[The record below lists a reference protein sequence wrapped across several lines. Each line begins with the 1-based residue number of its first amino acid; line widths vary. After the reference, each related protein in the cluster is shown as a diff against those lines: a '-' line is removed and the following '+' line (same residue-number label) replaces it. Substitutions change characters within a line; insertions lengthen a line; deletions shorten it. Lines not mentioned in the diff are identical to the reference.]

1 MYLSEIYLE
10 NTGPISKCHVEELPF
25 ADNGNPLPVV
35 VVGPN
40 GSGKSIFLSYI
51 VDALME
57 MAKTTFNDIV
67 PSDGARIIPYYR
79 IIRERAI
86 HSGATHSLSLLCF
99 NCFNTTKS
107 DLLYA
112 EKAGR
117 LDANTDYLSD
127 FKSKYASVWNW
138 PLDGNYKKVSDD
150 IEETIKEEMGKGV
163 HVFFPASRRESPDWL
178 NQKSINPESITAAS
192 NRMDNEL
199 GNPIRVETS
208 AEDTIT
214 WILDVFLDSMVQFK
228 TLVPNSGQTTQID
241 LQNRQKLEVAKLN
254 IEQILQAILQDA
266 KAELQ
271 LNLRRHAR
279 SRLAIR
285 LGNGQIIPSLH
296 SLSEGQSQLL
306 NLFATIIRY
315 GEQDDINKSIVLP
328 KIAGVVLID
337 EIDAHLH
344 PTLQHEVVPRLM
356 KLFPLVQFIVSSHSP
371 LFLLGMEKEFGQD
384 GLRILELPTGRSISS
399 EQFSEFSDTFRYYQD
414 TKSFEEQI
422 ERRLKKGTK
431 PLVLTEGKLDANYIH
446 KALALLEKRHL
457 LEFIDVEPVGVDNKK
472 GDRGGGKSGVD
483 ACMKAYQARPSLLR
497 RPVLLLY
504 DHDAGKPDETT
515 DMLWRRSIHQ
525 NCVNTKVKI
534 GIENLFPEFLFEER
548 FYPETQ
554 KDDGGSHKDLDKKA
568 LCHWICEERKSPD
581 DFAKFADIV
590 EILEQFSEAH
600 QLH

>member
-271 LNLRRHAR
+271 LNLRHHAR

-371 LFLLGMEKEFGQD
+371 LFLLGMEKEFGPD
-384 GLRILELPTGRSISS
+384 GLRILELPSGRRISS
-399 EQFSEFSDTFRYYQD
+399 EQFSEFSDTFKYYQD
-414 TKSFEEQI
+414 TKNFEEQI
-422 ERRLKKGTK
+422 ERR
-431 PLVLTEGKLDANYIH
+431 
-446 KALALLEKRHL
+446 
-457 LEFIDVEPVGVDNKK
+457 
-472 GDRGGGKSGVD
+472 
-483 ACMKAYQARPSLLR
+483 
-497 RPVLLLY
+497 
-504 DHDAGKPDETT
+504 
-515 DMLWRRSIHQ
+515 
-525 NCVNTKVKI
+525 
-534 GIENLFPEFLFEER
+534 
-548 FYPETQ
+548 TQ
-554 KDDGGSHKDLDKKA
+554 KRYETPRSNR
-568 LCHWICEERKSPD
+568 RKT
-581 DFAKFADIV
+581 
-590 EILEQFSEAH
+590 
-600 QLH
+600 

>member
-10 NTGPISKCHVEELPF
+10 NTGPIAKCHVQMPF
-25 ADNGNPLPVV
+25 DPDSDDDSKPLPVV
-35 VVGPN
+35 IVGPN

-57 MAKTTFNDIV
+57 MAKTAFHDIV
-67 PSDGARIIPYYR
+67 PSDGARSPYYR
-79 IIRERAI
+79 IIHKRAI
-86 HSGATHSLSLLCF
+86 HSGATHSLSLL
-99 NCFNTTKS
+99 CFNTTKS

-138 PLDGNYKKVSDD
+138 LLDGNYKKVSDD
-150 IEETIKEEMGKGV
+150 IEETIKEEMERGV

-178 NQKSINPESITAAS
+178 NQKSIKPESITAAS

-199 GNPIRVETS
+199 GKPIRVETS
-208 AEDTIT
+208 TEDTIG

-228 TLVPNSGQTTQID
+228 ALVPNPGQTTQID
-241 LQNRQKLEVAKLN
+241 LQNRQALEGAKRN

-271 LNLRRHAR
+271 LNLRHFAP
-279 SRLAIR
+279 SRLAIQ
-285 LGNGQIIPSLH
+285 LGNGQIIPSLN

-306 NLFATIIRY
+306 NLFTTIIRY
-315 GEQDDINKSIVLP
+315 GERDDLNKSIVLP

-371 LFLLGMEKEFGQD
+371 LFLLGMEKEFGPN
-384 GLRILELPTGRSISS
+384 GLKILELPAGRSISS
-399 EQFSEFSDTFRYYQD
+399 EQFSEFSDTFKYYQD
-414 TKSFEEQI
+414 TKNFEEQI

-431 PLVLTEGKLDANYIH
+431 PLVLTEGKLDAIYIR

-457 LEFIDVEPVGVDNKK
+457 LEFIDVEPVGVDSKK
-472 GDRGGGKSGVD
+472 GDRGGGKSGLD
-483 ACMKAYQARPSLLR
+483 AYMKAYQARPSLLR

-504 DHDAGKPDETT
+504 DPDAGKRDETT
-515 DMLWRRSIHQ
+515 DMLWGRSIPK

-534 GIENLFPEFLFEER
+534 GIENLFPESLFEKR

-554 KDDGGSHKDLDKKA
+554 KDDGGSHNDLDKNTF
-568 LCHWICEERKSPD
+568 CHFVCDERQNAD
-581 DFAKFADIV
+581 DFAKFAPVI
-590 EILEQFSEAH
+590 EMLEEFGQTFQS
-600 QLH
+600 Q

>member
-10 NTGPISKCHVEELPF
+10 NTGPIAKCHVQMPF
-25 ADNGNPLPVV
+25 DPDDGHKPLPVV
-35 VVGPN
+35 IVGPN

-57 MAKTTFNDIV
+57 IAKTTFNDIV

-79 IIRERAI
+79 IIHERAI

-271 LNLRRHAR
+271 LNLRHHAR

-384 GLRILELPTGRSISS
+384 GLRILEFPSGRRINS
-399 EQFSEFSDTFRYYQD
+399 EQFT
-414 TKSFEEQI
+414 
-422 ERRLKKGTK
+422 
-431 PLVLTEGKLDANYIH
+431 
-446 KALALLEKRHL
+446 
-457 LEFIDVEPVGVDNKK
+457 
-472 GDRGGGKSGVD
+472 
-483 ACMKAYQARPSLLR
+483 
-497 RPVLLLY
+497 
-504 DHDAGKPDETT
+504 
-515 DMLWRRSIHQ
+515 
-525 NCVNTKVKI
+525 
-534 GIENLFPEFLFEER
+534 
-548 FYPETQ
+548 
-554 KDDGGSHKDLDKKA
+554 
-568 LCHWICEERKSPD
+568 
-581 DFAKFADIV
+581 
-590 EILEQFSEAH
+590 
-600 QLH
+600 